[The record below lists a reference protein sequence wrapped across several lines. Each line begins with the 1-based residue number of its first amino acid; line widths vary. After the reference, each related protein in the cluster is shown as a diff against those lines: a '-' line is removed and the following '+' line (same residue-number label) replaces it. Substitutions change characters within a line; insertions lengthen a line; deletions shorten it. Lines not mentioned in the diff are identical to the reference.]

1 MPKRVRTGLT
11 RSDILDRYVERFK
24 QQLVKFQPFLSRKR
38 GAASLDDFDEA
49 AEELIGQVF
58 GAASDESEAYFFAK
72 TGESALLPEEA
83 QESGTHDI
91 ERESLH
97 QRRQV
102 LESCLADL
110 ELRRRLQATRQGKGL
125 DQALVKETLFVFVRV
140 WLEHNPPIDE
150 ALEDSAAASAEAR
163 FERFLQMVA
172 NALRGG
178 RSISGGSV
186 PNSEDATSAGGD
198 FGATAP

>member
-1 MPKRVRTGLT
+1 MGEPAQRLGLGPEALHHHLARHLGPGRQAVAALQVRALAAQVGRHLVEGVHQVAQFVAAARLDARLDKVIGEGL
-11 RSDILDRYVERFK
+11 I
-24 QQLVKFQPFLSRKR
+24 
-38 GAASLDDFDEA
+38 
-49 AEELIGQVF
+49 
-58 GAASDESEAYFFAK
+58 
-72 TGESALLPEEA
+72 
-83 QESGTHDI
+83 
-91 ERESLH
+91 
-97 QRRQV
+97 
-102 LESCLADL
+102 
-110 ELRRRLQATRQGKGL
+110 
-125 DQALVKETLFVFVRV
+125 VKEVLLLFIRV

-186 PNSEDATSAGGD
+186 PNGEDATGAGGE

>member
-1 MPKRVRTGLT
+1 MPRKGITVYLT
-11 RSDILDRYVERFK
+11 R
-24 QQLVKFQPFLSRKR
+24 
-38 GAASLDDFDEA
+38 
-49 AEELIGQVF
+49 
-58 GAASDESEAYFFAK
+58 
-72 TGESALLPEEA
+72 
-83 QESGTHDI
+83 
-91 ERESLH
+91 
-97 QRRQV
+97 
-102 LESCLADL
+102 DL
-110 ELRRRLQATRQGKGL
+110 EVKIEKIARDQHRSESSVIAEAVRARYAGRDGDPLVSEQRNASRLDARLDKVIGEGL
-125 DQALVKETLFVFVRV
+125 IVKEVLLLFIRV

-186 PNSEDATSAGGD
+186 PNGEDATSAGGD

>member
-1 MPKRVRTGLT
+1 MPRKGITVYLT
-11 RSDILDRYVERFK
+11 R
-24 QQLVKFQPFLSRKR
+24 
-38 GAASLDDFDEA
+38 
-49 AEELIGQVF
+49 
-58 GAASDESEAYFFAK
+58 
-72 TGESALLPEEA
+72 
-83 QESGTHDI
+83 
-91 ERESLH
+91 
-97 QRRQV
+97 
-102 LESCLADL
+102 DL
-110 ELRRRLQATRQGKGL
+110 EVKIEKIARDQHRSESSVIAEAVRARYAGRDGDPLPPVSDQRQASRLDARLDKVIGEGL
-125 DQALVKETLFVFVRV
+125 IVKEVLLLFIRV

-186 PNSEDATSAGGD
+186 PNGEDAASAGGE